1 MKKFLVLVLVL
12 ALASAA
18 FAGSWNEQMTVDPD
32 YSATGPWVTGRGG
45 APLPVSGGTMTFNGF
60 NVFDDRYNDPMNYN
74 TDFEIQWART
84 PTIVTTGC
92 GLWFNFCQDGLN
104 GNGMAANVLLGRDSY
119 GDARIIFEQ
128 QGLQSPV
135 LAEGPVNIVGSFVED
150 TSGGPGTL
158 SYTITDSAGT
168 HSGSISVAR
177 SIPPLT
183 QPAGITVLGWY
194 SGAVDGEIDYFT
206 VDNYI
211 PEPMTFALLSLGG
224 LFLRRRK

>member
-60 NVFDDRYNDPMNYN
+60 NLFDDRYNDPMNYN

-128 QGLQSPV
+128 QGIGV
-135 LAEGPVNIVGSFVED
+135 TVAEGDVSITGSVTYGANYND
-150 TSGGPGTL
+150 PGTFT
-158 SYTITDSAGT
+158 YIITDSTGPITGNISLPRTVPEGSAATAG
-168 HSGSISVAR
+168 
-177 SIPPLT
+177 LT
-183 QPAGITVLGWY
+183 ILSWY
-194 SGAVDGEIDYFT
+194 SGTPHGTIDCFT
-206 VDNYI
+206 VCTT